1 MSKRLLDVEKWQA
14 SSRVSAPEVFR
25 QVYTNDQSWK
35 IRYGSFSKQDKVL
48 RFRQSKFS
56 SDCLYRFRSSVIQNN
71 SSGFVCSKK
80 SSSLSQD
87 PHSTIAVRWF
97 LKSSSLWTSIFSA
110 TNSEKLSAMCYYALV
125 RQEDTG
131 TNFHAG
137 AQDKYTSNDFIV
149 CFITSS
155 DVLLD
160 LYPFVP
166 SGMLQQRTQ
175 QFRLLIRTKFVFVQQ
190 TFLDSPTFKPELD
203 KYTGKL
209 HSLLEADVSEPIR
222 VEDVFLIFLL
232 AEVDVL
238 KRCDPQWE
246 VKNPAI
252 SSFKISFQPFFIY
265 ELEDTNK
272 VLAVTI
278 VIWSFPFVSDWT
290 LTRPKKNLVFWC
302 IVPKHEQPAHSRQFD
317 TRNQWNTVL
326 WQLIFFLC
334 SACICS
340 LNLEPWSVFSGR
352 WDVNKPFSFLTKRM
366 YMNEKNLLHA
376 GPHKNQSSMIY

>member
-1 MSKRLLDVEKWQA
+1 
-14 SSRVSAPEVFR
+14 
-25 QVYTNDQSWK
+25 
-35 IRYGSFSKQDKVL
+35 
-48 RFRQSKFS
+48 
-56 SDCLYRFRSSVIQNN
+56 
-71 SSGFVCSKK
+71 
-80 SSSLSQD
+80 
-87 PHSTIAVRWF
+87 
-97 LKSSSLWTSIFSA
+97 
-110 TNSEKLSAMCYYALV
+110 MCYYALV

-238 KRCDPQWE
+238 KRCDPQ
-246 VKNPAI
+246 
-252 SSFKISFQPFFIY
+252 
-265 ELEDTNK
+265 
-272 VLAVTI
+272 
-278 VIWSFPFVSDWT
+278 
-290 LTRPKKNLVFWC
+290 
-302 IVPKHEQPAHSRQFD
+302 
-317 TRNQWNTVL
+317 
-326 WQLIFFLC
+326 
-334 SACICS
+334 
-340 LNLEPWSVFSGR
+340 
-352 WDVNKPFSFLTKRM
+352 
-366 YMNEKNLLHA
+366 
-376 GPHKNQSSMIY
+376 